1 MTSAATEKE
10 ALAENDAVAAAAQE
24 ADEQAVDMEAVG
36 GAEYNSQL
44 VHRNSLD
51 EAMNKVQFR

>member
-1 MTSAATEKE
+1 MTSVAIEKE

-51 EAMNKVQFR
+51 EAMSQVPLR